1 MEQEQNPEII
11 TGKTMWSKAW
21 PILLTVLIT
30 AITVGAVV
38 YLFQKNEID
47 TLREEIVSLQESE
60 NVTDEDIPV
69 VIEEPTTTTSDS
81 GFLTYTSE
89 DLALSFQYP
98 AKWENIT
105 EDSDHGHFILKAG
118 DDTFL
123 SADNYPYEGPDR
135 GFGWTDLAVLIEGS
149 ESIDNFCEDPIF
161 PQNNVRDCEV
171 LTNANGVTY
180 VKTLE
185 EMQAEGGLL
194 GIAHNYYLFNPDA
207 DFTGIVI
214 SSIWLDEN
222 NLFNLENT
230 LDRLVKSINFT
241 Q

>member
-1 MEQEQNPEII
+1 MELEQSPEV
-11 TGKTMWSKAW
+11 GQNKWSKIW
-21 PILLTVLIT
+21 PILLTVIIT
-30 AITVGAVV
+30 ALIIGGGV

-47 TLREEIVSLQESE
+47 TLREEVTALKASETTEDKELPTVIDEPSEVVASGSLIYQG
-60 NVTDEDIPV
+60 
-69 VIEEPTTTTSDS
+69 EEL
-81 GFLTYTSE
+81 G
-89 DLALSFQYP
+89 LSFEYP
-98 AKWENIT
+98 AKWEEIT
-105 EDSDHGHFILKAG
+105 EDTDHGHFILKAG

-149 ESIDNFCEDPIF
+149 ESIDNFCENPIF
-161 PQNNVRDCEV
+161 PQNNIRDCEV
-171 LTNANGVTY
+171 LTNTNGVTY

-194 GIAHNYYLFNPDA
+194 GIAHNYYLFNPNA
-207 DFTGIVI
+207 DFSGIVI

-230 LDRLVKSINFT
+230 LDRLVKSIKFT